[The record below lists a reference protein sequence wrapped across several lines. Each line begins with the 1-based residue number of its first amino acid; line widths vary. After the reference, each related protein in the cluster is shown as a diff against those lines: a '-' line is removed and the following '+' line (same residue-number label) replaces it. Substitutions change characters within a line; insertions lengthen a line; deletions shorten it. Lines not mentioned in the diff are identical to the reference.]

1 MATYNSIKEA
11 SDAYFAAKSR
21 GDAAGMQA
29 ANDAANAIR
38 AANGEAPHYAG
49 EDIAAVA
56 RKSASSSS
64 GTGSRVVSS
73 GSTGSGSRSTGG
85 SGSIVSGGSSG
96 SYSGSGTSGS
106 GSSVRSSGSSGSG
119 GVNLDIQIQQAM
131 ANGASTSY
139 VQNLVN
145 QRYDKIAAAGGAL
158 DQYKNDA
165 TMQAAWNYINQAN
178 KGTGGSGGAYVA
190 DGRVYQTA
198 QGLGYYG
205 NDPTLQAYYD
215 NLANLYNT
223 DKVGYLQTIYNRGN
237 GGAGNSMMPNM
248 GRDPSLA
255 GKVVA
260 KGNYAVYY
268 DENGYAVKA
277 VKMGNG
283 TSVADLN
290 ANGYYTGAQRTWA
303 DVTGGNLYDVY
314 GQSGAGIFSGGAQ
327 GAGAAGSGSSGGGSR
342 MTATLPN
349 GQTVTVDYAGGK
361 VQSSIPVGSIV
372 HTNGGDY
379 IVTGGTPGNYTS
391 ERYNGTTSGG
401 NTGGSGQTLTATLPS
416 GQTVVVD
423 YANGKV
429 LSDIPVGSIVH
440 TAAGDYVVTG
450 GTPGNYTS
458 DRYTGQPIQ
467 VQDTTDYAHLI
478 NVAINSGAS
487 WQEVQN
493 LLDLRNQ
500 KIASDPSLQK
510 YMYDEYYVRAM
521 QYIYTQ
527 QQNELQLEAT
537 LASLR
542 GAYEQS
548 RAGYENARN
557 QIAPV
562 YQQQRNATAAT
573 SDVNWSAFNEVAA
586 ANGLNTGAVGQAALS
601 RAVALQNDL
610 NELNQSEAEE
620 LSAIDLEIAQ
630 LEAEYRSAIAQAQR
644 EGDAELAAQLYDQF
658 NQFIDAK
665 NNRTQ
670 QAQAAQ
676 MQAAQDAQAAQEAA
690 YDQVMEILSYGVMP
704 SAELLAAAGMDE
716 ATARAIYNRVVAEL
730 GGSSSSGG
738 SGSRSSG
745 SGGKSSAGS
754 SSGSSSGSSAAGGG
768 SSASGGGYNNGSV
781 SASQVRQ
788 MQNFLG
794 VSTDGKWGSASSAA
808 AGGMSADEA
817 WSVFSALPSDYQS
830 GVSYLERNGRDSAA
844 GGLMTNAEWARHR
857 NSGNDASGASAY
869 STYPEY
875 VRAYTFAAMIGEV

>member
-85 SGSIVSGGSSG
+85 SGSIVSGSSGG
-96 SYSGSGTSGS
+96 SYSGSGTS
-106 GSSVRSSGSSGSG
+106 RSSSSGGNSGSG
-119 GVNLDIQIQQAM
+119 GVNLDIQIQQAI
-131 ANGASTSY
+131 ASGASAGY
-139 VQNLVN
+139 VQNLMN
-145 QRYDKIAAAGGAL
+145 QRYDKIAAAGGSL

-165 TMQAAWNYINQAN
+165 TMQAARDYISR
-178 KGTGGSGGAYVA
+178 GGSSGGGSRGGGAYVEN
-190 DGRVYQTA
+190 GRVYQTP

-205 NDPTLQAYYD
+205 NDPVLNAYYE

-223 DKVGYLQTIYNRGN
+223 NKAGYNQYVYDRDTD
-237 GGAGNSMMPNM
+237 GASMRPNM
-248 GRDPSLA
+248 SRDPSLA

-327 GAGAAGSGSSGGGSR
+327 GAGAAGSGSR

-450 GTPGNYTS
+450 GTPGHYTS

-548 RAGYENARN
+548 LAGYENARN

-573 SDVNWSAFNEVAA
+573 SDVNWAAFNEVAA

-738 SGSRSSG
+738 SGSRSGG
-745 SGGKSSAGS
+745 SVGKSSAGS
-754 SSGSSSGSSAAGGG
+754 SSGSSSGPSAAGGG

-794 VSTDGKWGSASSAA
+794 VSSDGKWGSASSAA

-817 WSVFSALPSDYQS
+817 WSVFSALPSDYQT